1 MLGGV
6 ARVIVVSALVCCIV
20 GNWFDCTAGR
30 GPLTVSLFWPA
41 YCVYG

>member
-6 ARVIVVSALVCCIV
+6 ARGIVVSALVGYIV

-30 GPLTVSLFWPA
+30 VL
-41 YCVYG
+41 